1 MYVPHL
7 HFHMAGPALPHGLDT
22 ADVRPGKMKSVL
34 LEDILDNAME
44 KMESVE
50 VLDNAMKMSLSQRS
64 TCSTN
69 PILRRGK

>member
-1 MYVPHL
+1 
-7 HFHMAGPALPHGLDT
+7 MAGPALPHGLDT

-34 LEDILDNAME
+34 LEDILDNAMK

-64 TCSTN
+64 TCSTK
-69 PILRRGK
+69 PIHRRGK